1 MENWTVVTQIIQ
13 EFYRSTIFKDEFVE
27 WLNANKDI
35 LLRKEK
41 NQMYDVYTSFDSKEG
56 MPFEEYFKTYF
67 SQNI

>member
-1 MENWTVVTQIIQ
+1 MENWTVVTQILQ

-41 NQMYDVYTSFDSKEG
+41 NQMYDVYSRIKTQKDIT
-56 MPFEEYFKTYF
+56 FEEYFNNHY

>member
-1 MENWTVVTQIIQ
+1 MENWTVVTQIFQ

-41 NQMYDVYTSFDSKEG
+41 NQMYDVYSRIKTQKDIT
-56 MPFEEYFKTYF
+56 FEEYFNNHF

>member
-1 MENWTVVTQIIQ
+1 MENWTVVTQILQ

-41 NQMYDVYTSFDSKEG
+41 NQMYDVYSRIKTQKDIT
-56 MPFEEYFKTYF
+56 FE
-67 SQNI
+67 

>member
-1 MENWTVVTQIIQ
+1 MENWTVVTQILQ

-27 WLNANKDI
+27 WLSANKDI

-41 NQMYDVYTSFDSKEG
+41 NQMYDVYSRIKTQKDIT
-56 MPFEEYFKTYF
+56 FEEYFNNHF

>member
-1 MENWTVVTQIIQ
+1 MENWTVVTQIFQ

-35 LLRKEK
+35 LLRKERI
-41 NQMYDVYTSFDSKEG
+41 QMYDVYSRIKTQKDIT
-56 MPFEEYFKTYF
+56 FEEYFNNHF

>member
-1 MENWTVVTQIIQ
+1 MENWTVVTQILQ

-41 NQMYDVYTSFDSKEG
+41 NQMFDVYSRIKTQKDIT
-56 MPFEEYFKTYF
+56 FEEYFNNHF

>member
-1 MENWTVVTQIIQ
+1 MENWTVVTQILQ

-35 LLRKEK
+35 LLRKERI
-41 NQMYDVYTSFDSKEG
+41 QMYDVYSRIKTQKDITFD
-56 MPFEEYFKTYF
+56 EYFNNHF

>member
-1 MENWTVVTQIIQ
+1 MENWTVVTQILQ

-41 NQMYDVYTSFDSKEG
+41 NQMYDVYSRIKTQKDIT
-56 MPFEEYFKTYF
+56 FEEYFNNHF